1 MISMWINFMPTFAQ
15 NVDNPTSCNNFLTT
29 ILLSNN
35 VEIAQCYIACLLH
48 ATMIY
53 VFNSV
58 VGERRT
64 LLLMK
69 YKSNDTFF
77 LQDVDMLQLK
87 SYSFHTMA
95 SDLDLGNHPLL
106 RCKSCEHQ
114 MLQPVDLQLTQERV
128 TYVQPVHEE
137 ATKVFSFNI
146 SPKNSKSTLG
156 TKEGWLTFGAT
167 GRGATSLCNATTFH
181 LIKPTH
187 QSIHIWN

>member
-1 MISMWINFMPTFAQ
+1 MPTFAQ

-53 VFNSV
+53 VFNSLC

-77 LQDVDMLQLK
+77 LWDVDMLQLK

-95 SDLDLGNHPLL
+95 SNLDLGNHPLL
-106 RCKSCEHQ
+106 RCRSCEHH
-114 MLQPVDLQLTQERV
+114 PLTCSSLKNV
-128 TYVQPVHEE
+128 
-137 ATKVFSFNI
+137 
-146 SPKNSKSTLG
+146 SPMCNPYMKRLLRSSRSTFLKNSESTLG

-181 LIKPTH
+181 LINPTH